1 MTSTRT
7 TAVTVRL
14 GQALADQLTDQA
26 QLEGTTCADVLRRD
40 LEKYIE
46 GKEQRAMLE
55 DMRQNILA
63 RLESV
68 ERSIVAEIS
77 SLVELD
83 QDQGGVQ

>member
-14 GQALADQLTDQA
+14 GNALANQLTDQA
-26 QLEGTTCADVLRRD
+26 QSEDTNCADIMRRA
-40 LEKYIE
+40 LQNYLAAR
-46 GKEQRAMLE
+46 EQRAMLE
-55 DMRQNILA
+55 DVRQTILA
-63 RLESV
+63 KLESV

-83 QDQGGVQ
+83 QSQGGMQ

>member
-26 QLEGTTCADVLRRD
+26 QSEGTTSADIMRRA
-40 LEKYIE
+40 LEKYVD

-55 DMRQNILA
+55 DLRQGILA

-77 SLVELD
+77 GLVELD
-83 QDQGGVQ
+83 QGQGGMQ

>member
-14 GQALADQLTDQA
+14 GQALADQLIDQA
-26 QLEGTTCADVLRRD
+26 TSEGTTSADIMRKA
-40 LEKYIE
+40 LEKYVD

-55 DMRQNILA
+55 DLRQGILA

-83 QDQGGVQ
+83 QAQGGMQ